1 MSRRAILLLA
11 VAGLVLLAMVALERM
26 SRTPPPGVGDP
37 LLPSLRGQVEQ
48 ISVIAVFGAGGGAT
62 TLELRGSDWVVAEHD
77 DWPADLDTL
86 STLMRT
92 LVAARRV
99 EAMTSNPERHA
110 RLRVDDPRED
120 GGGTAIELS
129 HNGSVTTVIIGDTQ
143 VQGGDYSYMRI
154 AGEDRTWLVDV
165 APTVSADND
174 AWLDRRLLDLPAAE
188 LAAFTISHAD
198 GDGDDVRLLRDGDD
212 GWMLEPPA
220 DRALLH
226 DRILASTAG
235 GLAGLRF
242 ERMVTVQDAPEV
254 PEHELEATT
263 RDGDRWRLALWRDD
277 GAHWLH
283 ARWSGADEDAEP
295 PGLAARIE
303 TRAFAIAEH
312 RYRQLTRRRDDLLAS
327 PDSD

>member
-26 SRTPPPGVGDP
+26 SRTPPPGVGDL

-48 ISVIAVFGAGGGAT
+48 ISVIAVFGAGGEAT

-77 DWPADLDTL
+77 DWPADMDTL
-86 STLMRT
+86 SALMRT

-120 GGGTAIELS
+120 GAGTAVELS
-129 HNGSVTTVIIGDTQ
+129 HNSGVTTVIIGDTQ

-154 AGEDRTWLVDV
+154 AGENRAWLVDV
-165 APTVSADND
+165 APTASAASD
-174 AWLDRRLLDLPAAE
+174 AWLDRRLLDLPEAE

-198 GDGDDVRLLRDGDD
+198 GDDVRLLRDGDD
-212 GWMLEPPA
+212 EWMLEPPA

-242 ERMVTVQDAPEV
+242 ERMVAVHDPPEA

-263 RDGDRWRLALWRDD
+263 RDGGRWRLALWRDD

>member
-1 MSRRAILLLA
+1 MSRRAM
-11 VAGLVLLAMVALERM
+11 VLLAAAGVVLLALVALERM
-26 SRTPPPGVGDP
+26 SRTPPPGAGDL

-48 ISVIAVFGAGGGAT
+48 ISVIAVFGADGEAA

-77 DWPADLDTL
+77 DWPADMDTL
-86 STLMRT
+86 SALMRT

-99 EAMTSNPERHA
+99 EAMTSSPERHA

-120 GGGTAIELS
+120 GAGTAVELS
-129 HNGSVTTVIIGDTQ
+129 HNASVTTIIIGETQ

-154 AGEDRTWLVDV
+154 AGENQAWLVDV
-165 APTVSADND
+165 APAVSAHSET
-174 AWLDRRLLDLPAAE
+174 WLDRRLLDLPEAG
-188 LAAFTISHAD
+188 LSAFTIRHA
-198 GDGDDVRLLRDGDD
+198 DGDDVRLLRDGDD
-212 GWMLEPPA
+212 GWTLEPPA
-220 DRALLH
+220 ERALLH
-226 DRILASTAG
+226 ERILASTAG

-242 ERMVTVQDAPEV
+242 ERMVSGQDAPDA

-295 PGLAARIE
+295 PGSAARIE

-312 RYRQLTRRRDDLLAS
+312 RHRQLTRRRDDLLAS
-327 PDSD
+327 PDGD

>member
-1 MSRRAILLLA
+1 MLLLA
-11 VAGLVLLAMVALERM
+11 AAGLVLLALVALERI
-26 SRTPPPGVGDP
+26 SRTPPPGVGDL

-48 ISVIAVFGAGGGAT
+48 ISVIAVFGAGGETT

-86 STLMRT
+86 SALMRT

-110 RLRVDDPRED
+110 RLRVDHPRED
-120 GGGTAIELS
+120 GAGTAVELS
-129 HNGSVTTVIIGDTQ
+129 HNGDVTTVIIGETQ

-154 AGEDRTWLVDV
+154 AGEDRAWLVDV
-165 APTVSADND
+165 AATVSANSDT
-174 AWLDRRLLDLPAAE
+174 WLDRRLLDLPETGLSAV
-188 LAAFTISHAD
+188 TISHAD
-198 GDGDDVRLLRDGDD
+198 GDEVRLLRDEDD
-212 GWMLEPPA
+212 EWALDPPPE
-220 DRALLH
+220 RALLH

-235 GLAGLRF
+235 GLSGLRF
-242 ERMVTVQDAPEV
+242 ERMATGPDAPEA
-254 PEHELEATT
+254 PWHKLEATT
-263 RDGDRWRLALWRDD
+263 RDGDHWRLALWRDD
-277 GAHWLH
+277 GTHWLH
-283 ARWSGADEDAEP
+283 ARWSGADQDAEP
-295 PGLAARIE
+295 PGSAARIE